1 MIASII
7 ISIGYT
13 SSVRQ
18 FPRSA
23 HAALIATI
31 STAIAALLAGLF
43 VVSSGA
49 ASESRGPAQEAVV
62 DVTPATSESSV
73 SAIPIEKRSGLI
85 IISKEFAR
93 AYSPEAYD
101 LKGIEPSLY
110 RGKFFKKN
118 DEDFRKCVIQRESR
132 GRYNITGGG
141 NLDSDPWGDYSGA
154 YQLHPDL
161 AHGVV
166 FMMAKESKK
175 TEDGLLS
182 DIRDLHDIK
191 PKQWSRYFQ
200 DRAFY
205 TILNWEGSRSGQRHW
220 YLSGSSCN
228 SK

>member
-1 MIASII
+1 MKVII
-7 ISIGYT
+7 LGYT
-13 SSVRQ
+13 SLMRQ
-18 FPRSA
+18 LPRSA
-23 HAALIATI
+23 QGALIAVI
-31 STAIAALLAGLF
+31 STAIAALLSGLF
-43 VVSSGA
+43 VVPSGA
-49 ASESRGPAQEAVV
+49 ATEAQGPAQESVV
-62 DVTPATSESSV
+62 DVDPPTSEPPLLQV
-73 SAIPIEKRSGLI
+73 PIDKRSGLV
-85 IISKEFAR
+85 IISEEFSR
-93 AYSPEAYD
+93 AYSGRAD
-101 LKGIEPSLY
+101 DMKGIEPSLY
-110 RGKFFKKN
+110 RGEFFRKS
-118 DEDFRKCVIQRESR
+118 DEAFRKCVIQRESR

-175 TEDGLLS
+175 TEDGLLD

-191 PKQWSRYFQ
+191 PKNWSRYFQ

-205 TILNWEGSRSGQRHW
+205 TILNWEGSRSGQSHW